1 METEKLY
8 YADSH
13 LREFS
18 AQVEACQATEKGY
31 LVALSATAFYPEGGG
46 QACDLGQ
53 IAGVPVL
60 DVREKEGIVWHLCE
74 AALTVGETV
83 TGRIDWQRRFG
94 LMQQHSGEHIVSGI
108 VHRLFG

>member
-1 METEKLY
+1 METDKLY

-18 AQVEACQATEKGY
+18 ARVIACREAENGF

-53 IAGVPVL
+53 IEGVRVL
-60 DVREKEGIVWHLCE
+60 DVREKEGIVWHLCQ
-74 AALTVGETV
+74 AALTEGSTV
-83 TGRIDWQRRFG
+83 TG
-94 LMQQHSGEHIVSGI
+94 VSTNPSVVG
-108 VHRLFG
+108 V